1 MIDAR
6 ELDALDRRIINRL
19 HGGFPVTARPYAAV
33 AAAMGI
39 DEDALIARLR
49 ALLDAGVLT
58 RFGPLYDAERLG
70 GAVTLTAMAVPAARF
85 EKVAAM
91 VNAYPE
97 VAHNYQREHAL
108 NMWFVVAAESRARI
122 AEVLSAIERET
133 GLAVLDLPKEAEFFL
148 ELRLGA

>member
-1 MIDAR
+1 MTEAR

-19 HGGFPVTARPYAAV
+19 HGGFPITARPYAA
-33 AAAMGI
+33 AAAAIGT
-39 DEDALIARLR
+39 DEQTLIVRLR
-49 ALLDAGVLT
+49 ALLEAGVLT

-70 GAVTLTAMAVPAARF
+70 GAVTLAAMAVPAARF
-85 EKVAAM
+85 EAVAET
-91 VNAYPE
+91 VNAHPE
-97 VAHNYQREHAL
+97 VAHNYEREHAL

-148 ELRLGA
+148 ELRLEA